1 MTDKTTAV
9 SIKAMTDTHAT
20 VAGYGVVFGAIDLTG
35 ETFTPDTDFMIG
47 LVPSKPVLY
56 DHALGTVK
64 HFIGSVK
71 SVAPDEYGL
80 WVEAELERNTEYVT
94 QVIALA
100 EKGALGWSS
109 GTAGHLTRRDGSIIK
124 RWPLIEFS
132 LTPTP
137 AEPRTLGV
145 EVLKSLIEC
154 DASFEALLPKGDAA
168 TSPAGANDVA
178 ENAVNEVQQGDKP
191 RENEMSE
198 EVKAVAEAPAVD
210 IGALV
215 AEVKSLRDMLEK
227 QPPVNAPALN
237 LKTKFGDD
245 ETKAIA
251 YFIRTGDRGA
261 LGAIKASND
270 TDMNIGT
277 PADGGNAVPTG
288 HYQGI
293 IARRDEDMLAAK
305 LGAMKIPGVGL
316 TVNVPIDDEA
326 DGEFITKAE
335 ATAYDRDAPALGTVA
350 MTLVKYTKSVE
361 ISDELLA
368 DQDSN
373 LLAFLNNFIGRAM
386 AKTYNQLFIAEL
398 KASGTAA
405 LTLASATV
413 IAASEIPALTYKL
426 PAEYA
431 DNAAWIMSR
440 TVEGEVFGLSS
451 ANDWQF
457 ADKAMGTPAGRKLWT
472 YPVYNSAYCTET
484 VASSKSLIFGNFS
497 FVGWRD
503 SGLTMLRNPYLLG
516 NSGQVKLHY
525 NFRTVFKVL
534 QAEAIVFAT
543 HPSA

>member
-1 MTDKTTAV
+1 MKTTQV
-9 SIKAMTDTHAT
+9 SIKALTDTTAT
-20 VAGYGVVFGAIDLTG
+20 IAGYGVVFGGKDLYG
-35 ETFTPDTDFMIG
+35 ETFSAETDFMLD
-47 LVPSKPVLY
+47 LVPAKPVLY
-56 DHALGTVK
+56 DHGMSETVK
-64 HFIGSVK
+64 HFLGKVTSV
-71 SVAPDEYGL
+71 VTDALGL
-80 WVEAELERNTEYVT
+80 WVEAELERNKDYVA
-94 QVIALA
+94 QVLELVEA
-100 EKGALGWSS
+100 GALGWSS
-109 GTAGHLTRRDGSIIK
+109 GTAGHLAQRTGSIIK
-124 RWPLIEFS
+124 TWPLIEFS

-145 EVLKSLIEC
+145 EMIKTLMES
-154 DASFEALLPKGDAA
+154 DASFEALLPKADAA
-168 TSPAGANDVA
+168 TSAASVNDVG
-178 ENAVNEVQQGDKP
+178 ENAVHNVEQGDMPK
-191 RENEMSE
+191 EQEME
-198 EVKAVAEAPAVD
+198 TDTKAVADASAVD
-210 IGALV
+210 LGAVV
-215 AEVKSLRDMLEK
+215 AEVKALRDMLEK
-227 QPPVNAPALN
+227 EPPVNAPALN

-251 YFIRTGDRGA
+251 YFIRTGDKGA
-261 LGAIKASND
+261 LGGTKASND

-277 PADGGNAVPTG
+277 AADGGNAVPTG

-305 LGAMKIPGVGL
+305 LGAMKIPGKGL

-326 DGEFITKAE
+326 DGEFITKGE
-335 ATAYDRDAPALGTVA
+335 ATAFDRDAPALGTVA

-368 DQDSN
+368 DEDSN

-413 IAASEIPALTYKL
+413 IAASEIPGLVYKL
-426 PAEYA
+426 PAEYS

-440 TVEGEVFGLSS
+440 TVEGEVFGLGSTS
-451 ANDWQF
+451 DWQF
-457 ADKAMGTPAGRKLWT
+457 ADKSMGSPSGRKLWT

-497 FVGWRD
+497 LVGWRD
-503 SGLTMLRNPYLLG
+503 SGLTFLRNPYLLG
-516 NSGQVKLHY
+516 NTGQVKLHY

-534 QAEAIVFAT
+534 QSEAIVYAT